1 MILWRP
7 NTKTKMQTATVTL
20 LIISAV
26 FWCNTEAIPDGAV
39 DCCLTTKDTR
49 IPIQIVASY
58 FQQTTESGCA
68 IPATVFITKKDKKL
82 CAPPEKNSWISKIIT
97 HLEKKKKTP
106 Q

>member
-1 MILWRP
+1 MSLQRS
-7 NTKTKMQTATVTL
+7 NTKTRMQTTAVTL
-20 LIISAV
+20 LVLTAV
-26 FWCNTEAIPDGAV
+26 LWGNIEAFSDTAV

-58 FQQTTESGCA
+58 FHQTTESGCP

-82 CAPPEKNSWISKIIT
+82 CSPPEKNSWISKIIT
-97 HLEKKKKTP
+97 HLDKKKNTP